1 MGIEVGGLLGL
12 IVLALDVWAI
22 IKIFDSGASTA
33 SRPLWTLLIL
43 LLPILGLIIWSLFGL
58 RVGTRLASS

>member
-12 IVLALDVWAI
+12 VVLALDVWAI

-33 SRPLWTLLIL
+33 SRLLWTLLII
-43 LLPILGLIIWSLFGL
+43 LLPIVGLIICWLFAPRG
-58 RVGTRLASS
+58 GTRLASS